1 MGFEPGPAVSNI
13 SARSQPFTAS
23 GAACCSHN
31 KEVLELLRPALRRIE
46 SSPYRPYYPA
56 LTVLVSVA
64 LFWAVGNLGGLALL
78 HDARSPVV
86 TLAWLYLMLFLIVCS
101 AVAAAVAVLDVVRRI
116 RNRHS

>member
-1 MGFEPGPAVSNI
+1 VSNI
-13 SARSQPFTAS
+13 SAGSPPFTAP
-23 GAACCSHN
+23 GAGCRSDN

-56 LTVLVSVA
+56 LSVLLSVA
-64 LFWAVGNLGGLALL
+64 TFWAVGNLGGLALL

-101 AVAAAVAVLDVVRRI
+101 AVAAAVAVLDLVRRI